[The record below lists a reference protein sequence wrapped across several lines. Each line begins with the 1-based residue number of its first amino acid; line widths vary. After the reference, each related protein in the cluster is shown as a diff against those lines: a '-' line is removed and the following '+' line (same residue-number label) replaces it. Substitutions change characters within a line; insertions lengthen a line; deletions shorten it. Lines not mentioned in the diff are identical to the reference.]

1 MENADNEAHGSV
13 QIVKL
18 LMVREKS
25 VRYERTMSCAET
37 VINAVR
43 HMFEGIFRE
52 QVVVVGLD
60 SRNYPTILHI
70 NGVGSPNQSAV
81 FIANIFRPLL
91 LSNAVSC
98 ILVHNHPAGTMH
110 PSSADTALTDK
121 VIEIGKLL
129 EIPLLDHLIINSD
142 ATEYFSFKKMGLI
155 RDLTLYPGGHDN
167 AKFESF
173 GTAQPFFFRCIE
185 KNKTCSEKRK
195 GKASNQTSK
204 LHRGLER

>member
-1 MENADNEAHGSV
+1 MENADIPGKGSV
-13 QIVKL
+13 NIVKL

-25 VRYERTMSCAET
+25 VKYERTMSCAET

-43 HMFEGIFRE
+43 HMFDGIFRE

-60 SRNYPTILHI
+60 SRNYPNVLHI

-98 ILVHNHPAGTMH
+98 ILVHNHIGNTMR
-110 PSSADTALTDK
+110 PSSADTMLTDK
-121 VIEIGKLL
+121 VVEIGKLL

-142 ATEYFSFKKMGLI
+142 GTEYFSFKKMGLI
-155 RDLTLYPGGHDN
+155 KD
-167 AKFESF
+167 
-173 GTAQPFFFRCIE
+173 
-185 KNKTCSEKRK
+185 
-195 GKASNQTSK
+195 
-204 LHRGLER
+204 